1 MRQASFSIQLRKKT
15 LHQKG
20 QKCSGGKKE
29 NMRLTISLS
38 TNMVGD
44 KETSLLI
51 WKSLNPPC
59 FKGVNKKT
67 LPVKYHANKKLGW
80 HQVFS

>member
-1 MRQASFSIQLRKKT
+1 MDETGLFFHTTEKKT

-51 WKSLNPPC
+51 RKSLNPPC

-67 LPVKYHANKKLGW
+67 LPAEYHANKKLG
-80 HQVFS
+80 